1 MKKTFCAS
9 IDYLPEMLQFVRSMV
24 HPIEFDPTSALK
36 IEMAVEEALVNI
48 IHYAYPAA
56 GADTNLIH
64 ITCNPIKNDEG
75 IDIIIIDDGISFDP
89 VRCAK
94 EKFSSL
100 TLDKQFVGG
109 YGIQLIMQVMDE
121 VSYSREGEQNI
132 LMISKH
138 R

>member
-9 IDYLPEMLQFVRSMV
+9 IDCLPDMLQFVRSMV

-48 IHYAYPAA
+48 IHYAYP
-56 GADTNLIH
+56 GDSPGLVH
-64 ITCNPIKNDEG
+64 IACNPMEDGNG
-75 IDIIIIDDGISFDP
+75 IDIIIVDDGISFDP
-89 VRCAK
+89 ILCAK
-94 EKFSSL
+94 EKFSAL

-132 LMISKH
+132 LTISKH